1 MKAREFEANVT
12 KDPPPVSVVIPVRD
26 EPGELPAALASVL
39 AQDYEG
45 VIEIVVADGSASSET
60 ADSIRARDREG
71 AIETV
76 MADGSAIAGAMD
88 AIRSRDRGGA
98 TGFDMVDGPDPPGAA
113 HALRSER
120 PEVRIVPNPDGS
132 TPAGLNRA
140 IAAAS
145 HGILV
150 RCDARSRLPPGYVRT
165 AVETLERTGAQAV
178 GGMQRPAGT
187 TAFTR
192 AVAMAMTTP
201 LGAGGARYRIG
212 GPEGPVDTVWLGVF
226 RRGALEAA
234 GGFDGTLE
242 RNQDY
247 ELNWRI
253 RQAGGTVWFTPAL
266 HAEYR
271 PRAGFGALAR
281 QYRDWGRWKCVVLRR
296 HPASVRWR
304 HLAAPLLVLALVAC
318 AAAGVAT
325 ASPLALAPPLA
336 WLLALAAG
344 AGVIGLRRRD
354 AAALLLAPV
363 LGTMHLAWGAGFWGS
378 LLGGRAGDRVRSR
391 PRGNPADQ
399 PVPEGRG
406 RETAAPARRSQ
417 MPSASGS
424 PVDSTAARQS
434 R

>member
-1 MKAREFEANVT
+1 MAFASCVDRKPAKVRWSSAACPARFPCRGNVMQ
-12 KDPPPVSVVIPVRD
+12 DPPPVSVVMPVRD
-26 EPGELPAALASVL
+26 EPGELPGALASVL

-45 VIEIVVADGSASSET
+45 VIQIVVADGSASPET
-60 ADSIRARDREG
+60 VDSIRAWDAEG
-71 AIETV
+71 VI
-76 MADGSAIAGAMD
+76 AIAAAAGPAGPGTID
-88 AIRSRDRGGA
+88 AARSA
-98 TGFDMVDGPDPPGAA
+98 
-113 HALRSER
+113 R
-120 PEVRIVPNPDGS
+120 PEVRIVHNPDGS

-145 HGILV
+145 HDILV

-165 AVETLERTGAQAV
+165 AVDTLARTGAQVV

-226 RRGALEAA
+226 RRGALAAA
-234 GGFDGTLE
+234 GGFDATLA

-296 HPASVRWR
+296 HPASVRPR
-304 HLAAPLLVLALVAC
+304 QLAAPLLVLALAAC
-318 AAAGVAT
+318 AVAGAAT
-325 ASPLALAPPLA
+325 ASPLALVPPLA

-344 AGVIGLRRRD
+344 AAVIGLRRRD
-354 AAALLLAPV
+354 PAALLLAPV

-378 LLGGRAGDRVRSR
+378 LLGGRAGGGDRSR
-391 PRGNPADQ
+391 PRDHAAGQ
-399 PVPEGRG
+399 PVPAGRG
-406 RETAAPARRSQ
+406 PATGAPARRSQ
-417 MPSASGS
+417 TPSATGS